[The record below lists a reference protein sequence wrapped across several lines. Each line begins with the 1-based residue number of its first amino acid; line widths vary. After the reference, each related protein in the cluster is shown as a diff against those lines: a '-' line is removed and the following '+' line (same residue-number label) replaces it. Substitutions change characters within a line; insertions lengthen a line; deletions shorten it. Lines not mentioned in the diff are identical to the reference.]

1 MVRTTKPNYA
11 ALWQQCLNYIRYRY
25 AKGEKNDHWFNV
37 WYGDVK
43 FESYDADKHQ
53 LRISVPSKYVYEYL
67 ETYQLKTLSEAL
79 QATFHE
85 QVVLTYRIAPQ
96 TPSFADM
103 AAYLQRQSGGVGH
116 GSNHIHIDNARER
129 LEEGL
134 RYYLKDKPM
143 KWLDGYDKV
152 VKFLD
157 DNDNR
162 GLLVVG
168 APGLGKSLICCKILP
183 ILLSNGIKE
192 PKVVRATELNK
203 RLEELKQER
212 VVIID
217 DLGKEPRKHYG
228 DIDQSF
234 YELCDNAERT
244 GAISI
249 ITTNLST
256 TPTDDPHYQ
265 DSIENR
271 YGDAV
276 ISRLQAITHVAI
288 IEGESLRQ

>member
-11 ALWQQCLNYIRYRY
+11 ALWQQCLNYIRGHY
-25 AKGEKNDHWFNV
+25 AKGEKYDHWFNV

-43 FESYDADKHQ
+43 FENYDADKHQ
-53 LRISVPSKYVYEYL
+53 LRICVPSKYVYEYL
-67 ETYQLKTLSEAL
+67 ETHQLKMLSEAL
-79 QATFHE
+79 QATFRE

-96 TPSFADM
+96 GPSFADM
-103 AAYLQRQSGGVGH
+103 AAYLQRQSGGAGR
-116 GSNHIHIDNARER
+116 GNNHIHIENARER
-129 LEEGL
+129 MEDGL

-183 ILLSNGIKE
+183 VLLSNGIKE
-192 PKVVRATELNK
+192 PKVVRAAELNK

-244 GAISI
+244 GAILI

-276 ISRLQAITHVAI
+276 ISRLHAITHVAI
-288 IEGESLRQ
+288 IEGESLR

>member
-25 AKGEKNDHWFNV
+25 AKGEKYDHWFNV

-43 FESYDADKHQ
+43 FENYDADKHQ
-53 LRISVPSKYVYEYL
+53 LRICVPSKYVYEYL
-67 ETYQLKTLSEAL
+67 EERQLKMLSEAL
-79 QATFHE
+79 QATFKE

-96 TPSFADM
+96 GPSFADM

-116 GSNHIHIDNARER
+116 GNNHIHIENARER
-129 LEEGL
+129 MEDGL

-183 ILLSNGIKE
+183 VLLSNGIKE

-244 GAISI
+244 GAILI

-288 IEGESLRQ
+288 IEGESLR